1 MSFKYSPGELLAFA
15 RPELTVVIQRE
26 VTAELAVSLWQ
37 KLVALN
43 PANGLIGVLDVLTK
57 NLAKDWSELPPFAIV
72 LQKPVSDSESELTV
86 AVRGKLEVFIG
97 DGEVSSGKGV
107 ATWIEKSVLA
117 NNGTQVIVA
126 GPGKGQ
132 KPPLLPISQGVLWV
146 SEVSWDS
153 GPVISENADAV
164 SLPVATPLVAVPD
177 HEVSA
182 TEYEVHEYNSEPFD
196 AAKFD
201 AEHFD
206 PVKLGLT
213 ESSEQSA
220 SEGSELSEV
229 EETTNS
235 PVQIG
240 AHSAPI
246 SAVEIGKNATIADI
260 GATIMSLPPEWESSA
275 VKNVSTPEG
284 AAAVHPVPAPPVPAG
299 SVSAVSGAQVSGLS
313 EETYIPEQDQTLHF
327 PVTGQVSANV
337 GEDNFHPAY
346 SSVPTKSVGPGSD
359 APSMYA
365 PPASLKLPKI
375 NAKQCTFGHVNPP
388 ERNLCIQ
395 CGGRVDGPETQIT
408 RPVLGHMKIS
418 DGSTIE
424 LLKPLIIGRYPS
436 AAKSSGEDAR
446 LVTVRSPNHDIS
458 RSHLEVRLEG
468 WKVLVTDLG
477 TVNGSVL
484 VRESKAP
491 QQLAPHEPIPVI
503 SGDLVDLGDGVTLT
517 FEGIA

>member
-26 VTAELAVSLWQ
+26 VTADLAVSLWQ

-43 PANGLIGVLDVLTK
+43 PANGLIGVLDVLAK

-97 DGEVSSGKGV
+97 DGEVSSGKSV
-107 ATWIEKSVLA
+107 ATWIEKSVLT

-164 SLPVATPLVAVPD
+164 SLPVATPLVAVPG
-177 HEVSA
+177 HEVNA

-213 ESSEQSA
+213 ESGEQSA

-275 VKNVSTPEG
+275 VKNVS
-284 AAAVHPVPAPPVPAG
+284 
-299 SVSAVSGAQVSGLS
+299 GLS
-313 EETYIPEQDQTLHF
+313 EETYIPEQNQTLHF
-327 PVTGQVSANV
+327 PVTGKVPANV
-337 GEDNFHPAY
+337 REDNFHPAY

-436 AAKSSGEDAR
+436 AAKSSGEEAR

>member
-26 VTAELAVSLWQ
+26 VTAELTVSLWQ
-37 KLVALN
+37 KLSALS

-97 DGEVSSGKGV
+97 DSEVSSGKGV
-107 ATWIEKSVLA
+107 ATWIEKSVLV

-132 KPPLLPISQGVLWV
+132 KPPLLPIFQGVLWV
-146 SEVSWDS
+146 SEVSWVS
-153 GPVISENADAV
+153 GPTASENTDASSVVADT
-164 SLPVATPLVAVPD
+164 LLVAAPD
-177 HEVSA
+177 HEVST
-182 TEYEVHEYNSEPFD
+182 TEYEVHEYDSEPFD

-201 AEHFD
+201 AERFD

-213 ESSEQSA
+213 EAIEPSV
-220 SEGSELSEV
+220 SEV
-229 EETTNS
+229 GETTDS
-235 PVQIG
+235 PVQFG

-246 SAVEIGKNATIADI
+246 STIEIGKNATIADI

-275 VKNVSTPEG
+275 GKN
-284 AAAVHPVPAPPVPAG
+284 AIAPAKPA
-299 SVSAVSGAQVSGLS
+299 
-313 EETYIPEQDQTLHF
+313 EETYIPEQNQTLRF
-327 PVTGQVSANV
+327 PVTGQVPV
-337 GEDNFHPAY
+337 KDGEDNFHPAY

-359 APSMYA
+359 APSIYA
-365 PPASLKLPKI
+365 PPSSLKLPKI

-395 CGGRVDGPETQIT
+395 CGGRVDGAETQIT

-436 AAKSSGEDAR
+436 AAKSSGEEAR

-484 VRESKAP
+484 IRESKAP
-491 QQLAPHEPIPVI
+491 QGLAPHEPIPVI